1 MVRLLRWLMGTM
13 LLGSF
18 MFLSILLLSFSL
30 VPMET
35 KDYQWYIT
43 APVMLALLIGGILI
57 LPSRTDK

>member
-18 MFLSILLLSFSL
+18 MFLSILLLAFSL
-30 VPMET
+30 VSMET

>member
-18 MFLSILLLSFSL
+18 MFLSILLLAFSL
-30 VPMET
+30 VSMET

-57 LPSRTDK
+57 LPPRTDK